1 MSEEKVVKAAVKE
14 RATKVYVITNKETD
28 EKIFVKAKTR
38 TAVGEHLLSQNFDI
52 AMISPKDMADFAVAM
67 QAGTQIHEI

>member
-1 MSEEKVVKAAVKE
+1 MSEEKVVKE
-14 RATKVYVITNKETD
+14 RATKVYVITNKESG

-38 TAVGEHLLSQNFDI
+38 TAVGEHLLAQNFDI